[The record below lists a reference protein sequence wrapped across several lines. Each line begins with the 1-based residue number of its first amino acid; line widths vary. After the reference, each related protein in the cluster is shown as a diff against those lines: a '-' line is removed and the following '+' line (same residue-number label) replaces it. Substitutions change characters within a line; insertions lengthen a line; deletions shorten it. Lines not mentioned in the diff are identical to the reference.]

1 MTTRAY
7 YTLCVWD
14 TEQAAW
20 FDEFG
25 DYSRDDVRAEFD
37 DHSAPGRH
45 KRIIKHD
52 GSAANMM
59 AKRDALARPKG

>member
-1 MTTRAY
+1 MPNRAY

-14 TEQAAW
+14 AEQQKW

-25 DYSRDDVRAEFD
+25 DYSHSDVQAEFD
-37 DHSAPGRH
+37 DNSAPGRH

-52 GSAANMM
+52 GSLEGMIAA
-59 AKRDALARPKG
+59 REALRAPK

>member
-1 MTTRAY
+1 MSRHY

-25 DYSRDDVRAEFD
+25 FYSRSDVQAEFD
-37 DHSAPGRH
+37 DHSAPGRY

-52 GSAANMM
+52 GSADDMI
-59 AKRDALARPKG
+59 AKRDQLAVPK